1 MGEFAHADV
10 VWNAAGQPMTA
21 VQPTFDTFFLD
32 ERDGLS
38 RALCAITG
46 SRSQAEDIAQ
56 EAFLKILE
64 RWDTVSVM
72 ENPGGYLYRTALN
85 LYRSEYRRATRAM
98 KRLVSRE
105 PEDDDVFAPIHDRD
119 EALTALAV
127 LTPRQRAALVL
138 TEGLGYSGEEA
149 AGMLGIKP
157 ATIYALTHQARA
169 TLATLTEA
177 DR

>member
-1 MGEFAHADV
+1 MDEFAHADV

-21 VQPTFDTFFLD
+21 ERPTFDTFFMD
-32 ERDGLS
+32 EQDGLS

-56 EAFLKILE
+56 EAFLRILE

-72 ENPGGYLYRTALN
+72 ENPAGYLYRTALN
-85 LYRSEYRRATRAM
+85 LYRSEYRRATQAM
-98 KRLVSRE
+98 KRLVSHE

-119 EALTALAV
+119 EALQALAV

-138 TEGLGYSGEEA
+138 TEGLGYSGEDA
-149 AGMLGIKP
+149 AGMLGIKA

-177 DR
+177 NR